1 MSKREEILRMLDK
14 GKYISTKDGRCGD
27 TFVNLWA
34 LQKLIDDELVT
45 VFLHK
50 GGVDGQGEGDEMKCK
65 NCGHK
70 TEHGDLCDKCKEDA
84 RRLDANVNGITEQV
98 YVVKETNLLS
108 IDHPKGGT
116 K

>member
-1 MSKREEILRMLDK
+1 
-14 GKYISTKDGRCGD
+14 
-27 TFVNLWA
+27 
-34 LQKLIDDELVT
+34 
-45 VFLHK
+45 
-50 GGVDGQGEGDEMKCK
+50 MKCK

>member
-45 VFLHK
+45 VFLHETTK
-50 GGVDGQGEGDEMKCK
+50 VWM
-65 NCGHK
+65 
-70 TEHGDLCDKCKEDA
+70 
-84 RRLDANVNGITEQV
+84 
-98 YVVKETNLLS
+98 VKA
-108 IDHPKGGT
+108 KVT